1 MATERPGPYRLLTGA
16 FLAAALVVGGALGA
30 QEIKGLASPLDR
42 IENLT
47 LDWRFLLAGARPAP
61 SSVVIVAIDDEALSE
76 ARSDAPSRE
85 MMARLVQALVGFHP
99 RSIAIDI
106 AFLNPRDGAADAELA
121 SALKAGP
128 AVVAAI
134 GNFDAVDPSN
144 ATAQPSD
151 LALAPKPSSV
161 LWPIDSIRDAAQVG
175 LANVST
181 DKSGVPRYI
190 PMIYETPD
198 GVAPSFALA
207 AASQGLGAQ
216 PAFSPN
222 RIEIAGQSRAMDL
235 GYHMPLR
242 FYGPEGSFRRISA
255 VQVLRGGLDPEALRG
270 KVVIVG
276 VTATGASDSFATP
289 FDRVAPGAEVFATA
303 IGNLMAGDG
312 LARTPS
318 TRRLDAD
325 VAIALPVLMI
335 ALMAMQGAATGL
347 ALASLVFALWVGGV
361 FLAFVNG
368 YWLGVAAPLASV
380 VPLTVGFA
388 AARSIVERRA
398 GTKIAAENSTLARFQ
413 SPLLLDQLQREPDF
427 LEKPVRQ
434 DVAVM
439 FVDLSGSTGVSEA
452 LGPEW
457 TRDLFGAMQT
467 LVEGEV
473 TAHGGVVIN
482 YMGDGVLAVFG
493 LPKPRPD
500 DAARALATVEALHE
514 SMTAWLANLPPSAR
528 ERLDFR
534 IGLHFGPAILS
545 RLGSPTQQQ
554 ITATGDTVNVASRLL
569 EVAKQQYCRV
579 VVTEDLFQAA
589 SATAPIANIDLELYA
604 ALTVPIRG
612 RTGDLPRFR
621 IPDAEPPIAETRRRR
636 IMPMVVASIML
647 PRLPAQAGIQRL
659 GKRFCR
665 ASDFQVESVACGVK

>member
-1 MATERPGPYRLLTGA
+1 MTERPGPPRILTGV
-16 FLAAALVVGGALGA
+16 FLVAALLVGAALGA
-30 QEIKGLASPLDR
+30 QDIKGLASPLDR

-61 SSVVIVAIDDEALSE
+61 SSVVIVAIDDEALSK
-76 ARSDAPSRE
+76 AGSDAPTRE
-85 MMARLVQALVGFHP
+85 MIARLVRVLASFHP

-106 AFLNPRDGAADAELA
+106 AFLNPRDADTDAELA

-134 GNFDAVDPSN
+134 GDFDAVAPLN
-144 ATAQPSD
+144 ATAESSD
-151 LALAPKPSSV
+151 LALAPRPSSI

-181 DKSGVPRYI
+181 DSSGAPRYI
-190 PMIYETPD
+190 PMIYQTPD
-198 GVAPSFALA
+198 GVIPSFALA
-207 AASQGLGAQ
+207 AASQALQAEPVFG
-216 PAFSPN
+216 PN

-255 VQVLRGGLDPEALRG
+255 VQVLRGDLDPEALRG

-276 VTATGASDSFATP
+276 VTAAGASDSFATP

-303 IGNLMAGDG
+303 IGNLLAGDG

-318 TRRLDAD
+318 TRRLDAAA
-325 VAIALPVLMI
+325 AIALPVLMI
-335 ALMAMQGAATGL
+335 ALMAMREAATGL
-347 ALASLVFALWVGGV
+347 ALASLVFALWLAGV

-368 YWLGVAAPLASV
+368 YWLSIAAPLASV
-380 VPLTVGFA
+380 APLTVGFA

-398 GTKIAAENSTLARFQ
+398 GMKIAAERSTLARFH
-413 SPLLLDQLQREPDF
+413 SPALLDQLLKEPDF
-427 LEKPVRQ
+427 LEMPVRQ

-439 FVDLSGSTGVSEA
+439 FVDLSGSTGVAEA

-493 LPKPRPD
+493 LPKPQTD
-500 DAARALATVEALHE
+500 DAARALAAVEALHE
-514 SMTAWLANLPPSAR
+514 SMTAWLAKLPLAERP
-528 ERLDFR
+528 RLDFR
-534 IGLHFGPAILS
+534 IGLHFGPVILS

-569 EVAKQQYCRV
+569 EVAKQQHCRIV
-579 VVTEDLFQAA
+579 VAEDLFKAA
-589 SATAPIANIDLELYA
+589 GATAPTVGDTAGYA
-604 ALTVPIRG
+604 PLTVSIRG
-612 RTGDLPRFR
+612 RASDLPVR
-621 IPDAEPPIAETRRRR
+621 IRN
-636 IMPMVVASIML
+636 
-647 PRLPAQAGIQRL
+647 
-659 GKRFCR
+659 
-665 ASDFQVESVACGVK
+665 

>member
-1 MATERPGPYRLLTGA
+1 MATERPGPSRLLTGA
-16 FLAAALVVGGALGA
+16 FLAAALLVGAALGA
-30 QEIKGLASPLDR
+30 QEINGLASPLDR

-76 ARSDAPSRE
+76 AGSDAPTRE
-85 MMARLVQALVGFHP
+85 MMARLVQALVAFHP

-106 AFLNPRDGAADAELA
+106 AFLNPRDADVDAKLA

-134 GNFDAVDPSN
+134 GNFDAVDPS
-144 ATAQPSD
+144 AGTPEPSD
-151 LALAPKPSSV
+151 LALAPRPSSV

-207 AASQGLGAQ
+207 AASQGLQAEPVLGRD
-216 PAFSPN
+216 
-222 RIEIAGQSRAMDL
+222 RIAIAGRVREMDL

-242 FYGPEGSFRRISA
+242 FYGPRGTFRRISA
-255 VQVLRGGLDPEALRG
+255 AQVLRGDLDPEAVRG
-270 KVVIVG
+270 KVVVVG
-276 VTATGASDSFATP
+276 VTAAGAADSFATP

-303 IGNLMAGDG
+303 IGNFLAGDG
-312 LARTPS
+312 LARTRS
-318 TRRLDAD
+318 TRRFDAAAA
-325 VAIALPVLMI
+325 VALPFVMI
-335 ALMAMQGAATGL
+335 ALMAMRQAAIGL
-347 ALASLVFALWVGGV
+347 TLASVVFLIWIAGV

-368 YWLGVAAPLASV
+368 YWLAVAAPLASV
-380 VPLTVGFA
+380 LPLTVAFA
-388 AARSIVERRA
+388 AARSLVERRA
-398 GTKIAAENSTLARFQ
+398 GTRLAAERSTLARFH
-413 SPLLLDQLQREPDF
+413 SPLLLDQLLREPDF

-439 FVDLSGSTGVSEA
+439 FLDLSGSTGVAEA

-457 TRDLFGAMQT
+457 SRDLLSAMQT
-467 LVEGEV
+467 LVGREV
-473 TAHGGVVIN
+473 TAQGGVVIN

-493 LPKPRPD
+493 LPKPQSD
-500 DAARALATVEALHE
+500 DAARAFATVEALRE
-514 SMTAWLANLPPSAR
+514 SMTAWLAELPPAGR
-528 ERLDFR
+528 DRLDFR
-534 IGLHFGPAILS
+534 IGLHFGPVILS

-569 EVAKQQYCRV
+569 EVAKQQHCRV
-579 VVTEDLFQAA
+579 VVTEDLFHAA
-589 SATAPIANIDLELYA
+589 SAVAPSPGVNTGYTP
-604 ALTVPIRG
+604 LTVSIRG
-612 RTGDLPRFR
+612 RTSDLPVR
-621 IPDAEPPIAETRRRR
+621 IRT
-636 IMPMVVASIML
+636 
-647 PRLPAQAGIQRL
+647 
-659 GKRFCR
+659 
-665 ASDFQVESVACGVK
+665 

>member
-1 MATERPGPYRLLTGA
+1 MLRKWALPMFRPN
-16 FLAAALVVGGALGA
+16 
-30 QEIKGLASPLDR
+30 S
-42 IENLT
+42 
-47 LDWRFLLAGARPAP
+47 
-61 SSVVIVAIDDEALSE
+61 
-76 ARSDAPSRE
+76 
-85 MMARLVQALVGFHP
+85 
-99 RSIAIDI
+99 
-106 AFLNPRDGAADAELA
+106 
-121 SALKAGP
+121 
-128 AVVAAI
+128 
-134 GNFDAVDPSN
+134 
-144 ATAQPSD
+144 
-151 LALAPKPSSV
+151 
-161 LWPIDSIRDAAQVG
+161 
-175 LANVST
+175 
-181 DKSGVPRYI
+181 SGVPRYI
-190 PMIYETPD
+190 PMIYQTPD
-198 GVAPSFALA
+198 GVLPSFALA
-207 AASQGLGAQ
+207 AASQALKVEPVFG
-216 PAFSPN
+216 PD
-222 RIEIAGQSRAMDL
+222 RIELAGHSRAMDL
-235 GYHMPLR
+235 GYHMPVR

-255 VQVLRGGLDPEALRG
+255 TEVLRGNLDPEALRG
-270 KVVIVG
+270 KVVVVG
-276 VTATGASDSFATP
+276 VTATGASDTFATP

-318 TRRLDAD
+318 TRRLDAAAA
-325 VAIALPVLMI
+325 VALPVLMI
-335 ALMAMQGAATGL
+335 ALMAMRGAATGL
-347 ALASLVFALWVGGV
+347 TLASLVFALWLAGV
-361 FLAFVNG
+361 LLAFVNG
-368 YWLGVAAPLASV
+368 YWLSIATPLASV

-398 GTKIAAENSTLARFQ
+398 GVKIAAERSTLARFQ

-493 LPKPRPD
+493 LPKPRSD
-500 DAARALATVEALHE
+500 DAARALATVEALHG
-514 SMTAWLANLPPSAR
+514 SMTAWLAKLPPAAR

-569 EVAKQQYCRV
+569 EVAKQQHCRI

-589 SATAPIANIDLELYA
+589 SATAPMANIDSVLYA
-604 ALTVPIRG
+604 PLTVSIRG
-612 RTGDLPRFR
+612 RASDLPVR
-621 IPDAEPPIAETRRRR
+621 IRT
-636 IMPMVVASIML
+636 
-647 PRLPAQAGIQRL
+647 
-659 GKRFCR
+659 
-665 ASDFQVESVACGVK
+665 

>member
-1 MATERPGPYRLLTGA
+1 MATERPGPSRLLTGA
-16 FLAAALVVGGALGA
+16 FLAAALVVGAALGA
-30 QEIKGLASPLDR
+30 QEINGLASPLDR

-61 SSVVIVAIDDEALSE
+61 SSVVIVAIDDETLSD
-76 ARSDAPSRE
+76 AGSDAPTRE
-85 MMARLVQALVGFHP
+85 MMARLVRALAGFHP

-106 AFLNPRDGAADAELA
+106 AFLNPRDADVDAKLAA
-121 SALKAGP
+121 ALKAVP

-134 GNFDAVDPSN
+134 GNFDAVGSSS
-144 ATAQPSD
+144 AAGEPSD

-181 DKSGVPRYI
+181 DTSGVPRYI

-198 GVAPSFALA
+198 GVVPSFALA
-207 AASQGLGAQ
+207 AAFQALQAEPYFG
-216 PAFSPN
+216 PD
-222 RIEIAGQSRAMDL
+222 RIEIAGQSRALDL

-242 FYGPEGSFRRISA
+242 FYGPQGSFRRISA
-255 VQVLRGGLDPEALRG
+255 AQVLRGGLDPETLRG
-270 KVVIVG
+270 KVVVVG
-276 VTATGASDSFATP
+276 VTATGASDTFATP
-289 FDRVAPGAEVFATA
+289 FDRVAPGVEVFATA

-312 LARTPS
+312 LTRTPS
-318 TRRLDAD
+318 TRRLDAAAA
-325 VAIALPVLMI
+325 VALPVLMI
-335 ALMAMQGAATGL
+335 ALMAMRRAATGF
-347 ALASLVFALWVGGV
+347 ALASLVFVLWLAGV

-368 YWLGVAAPLASV
+368 YWLSIAAPLASV
-380 VPLTVGFA
+380 VPLTIGFA

-398 GTKIAAENSTLARFQ
+398 GTKIAAERSTLARFQ

-439 FVDLSGSTGVSEA
+439 FLDLSGSTGVVEA
-452 LGPEW
+452 LGPERS
-457 TRDLFGAMQT
+457 RDLLSAMQT

-473 TAHGGVVIN
+473 TAHGGVVIT

-493 LPKPRPD
+493 LPKPRSD

-514 SMTAWLANLPPSAR
+514 SMTAWLANLPPAAR

-569 EVAKQQYCRV
+569 EVAKEQRRRV

-589 SATAPIANIDLELYA
+589 SATAPSPDANAGYA
-604 ALTVPIRG
+604 SLTVPIRG
-612 RTGDLPRFR
+612 R
-621 IPDAEPPIAETRRRR
+621 
-636 IMPMVVASIML
+636 
-647 PRLPAQAGIQRL
+647 
-659 GKRFCR
+659 
-665 ASDFQVESVACGVK
+665 ASDLRVRMRN

>member
-1 MATERPGPYRLLTGA
+1 MATERPGPSRLLTGA

-30 QEIKGLASPLDR
+30 QEINGLASPLDR

-76 ARSDAPSRE
+76 ARSDAPTRE
-85 MMARLVQALVGFHP
+85 MMARLVRALAGFHP

-106 AFLNPRDGAADAELA
+106 AFLNPRDADSDAELA
-121 SALKAGP
+121 NALKAGP

-134 GNFDAVDPSN
+134 GNFDAVDSSN
-144 ATAQPSD
+144 ATAAPSD

-207 AASQGLGAQ
+207 AASQGLGAE
-216 PAFSPN
+216 PVFNPN
-222 RIEIAGQSRAMDL
+222 RIDIAGQSRAMDL

-242 FYGPEGSFRRISA
+242 FYGPEGSFTRISA

-276 VTATGASDSFATP
+276 VTATGVSDAFATP

-303 IGNLMAGDG
+303 IGNLIAGDG
-312 LARTPS
+312 LTRTPS
-318 TRRLDAD
+318 TRRLDAAA
-325 VAIALPVLMI
+325 AIALPVLMI

-368 YWLGVAAPLASV
+368 YWLGIAAPLASV

-493 LPKPRPD
+493 LPKPRSD

-514 SMTAWLANLPPSAR
+514 SMTAWLAELPPAAG

-534 IGLHFGPAILS
+534 IGLHFGPVILS

-569 EVAKQQYCRV
+569 EVAKQEDSRV
-579 VVTEDLFQAA
+579 VVAEDVFKAA
-589 SATAPIANIDLELYA
+589 SATATMANIDPGLYA
-604 ALTVPIRG
+604 PLTVSIRG
-612 RTGDLPRFR
+612 RAGDLLVR
-621 IPDAEPPIAETRRRR
+621 IRR
-636 IMPMVVASIML
+636 
-647 PRLPAQAGIQRL
+647 
-659 GKRFCR
+659 
-665 ASDFQVESVACGVK
+665 

>member
-1 MATERPGPYRLLTGA
+1 MATERPGPSRLLTGA
-16 FLAAALVVGGALGA
+16 FLAAALVVGAALGA
-30 QEIKGLASPLDR
+30 QEINGLASALDR

-47 LDWRFLLAGARPAP
+47 LDWRFLLAGAHPAP

-76 ARSDAPSRE
+76 ARSDAPTRE
-85 MMARLVQALVGFHP
+85 MMARLVRALAGFHP

-106 AFLNPRDGAADAELA
+106 AFLNPRDADADAKLA
-121 SALKAGP
+121 NALKAVS

-144 ATAQPSD
+144 STPESSD

-161 LWPIDSIRDAAQVG
+161 LWPIDSIRDAAEVG

-190 PMIYETPD
+190 PMIYQTPD
-198 GVAPSFALA
+198 GVAQSFALA
-207 AASQGLGAQ
+207 AASQGLGAE
-216 PAFSPN
+216 PVFSPN

-242 FYGPEGSFRRISA
+242 FYGPEGSFKRISA
-255 VQVLRGGLDPEALRG
+255 GQVLRGGLDPEALRG

-276 VTATGASDSFATP
+276 VTATGASDAFATP

-312 LARTPS
+312 LVRTPS
-318 TRRLDAD
+318 TRRLDAAA
-325 VAIALPVLMI
+325 AIALPVLMI
-335 ALMAMQGAATGL
+335 ALMAMRGAATGL
-347 ALASLVFALWVGGV
+347 ALASLVFALWLAGV

-368 YWLGVAAPLASV
+368 YWLSIAAPLASV

-388 AARSIVERRA
+388 AVRSIVERRA
-398 GTKIAAENSTLARFQ
+398 GTKIAAENSTLARFHSQ
-413 SPLLLDQLQREPDF
+413 VLLDQLLREPDF
-427 LEKPVRQ
+427 LEEPVRQ

-439 FVDLSGSTGVSEA
+439 FVDLSGSTGVAEA

-473 TAHGGVVIN
+473 TAHEGVVIN

-493 LPKPRPD
+493 LPKPRSD
-500 DAARALATVEALHE
+500 DAARAFAAVEALHE
-514 SMTAWLANLPPSAR
+514 SMTAWLAKLPLAER

-534 IGLHFGPAILS
+534 IGLHFGPVILS

-569 EVAKQQYCRV
+569 EVAKEQHCRV
-579 VVTEDLFQAA
+579 VVAEDLFQAA
-589 SATAPIANIDLELYA
+589 SATAPADIDPELYA
-604 ALTVPIRG
+604 PLIVSIRG
-612 RTGDLPRFR
+612 RAGDLPVR
-621 IPDAEPPIAETRRRR
+621 IRNRVADYRTEPGGET
-636 IMPMVVASIML
+636 
-647 PRLPAQAGIQRL
+647 
-659 GKRFCR
+659 
-665 ASDFQVESVACGVK
+665 